1 MAPVNLQAI
10 RVKAVPFSSQAATP
24 LPAEPRNGTKNLDLV
39 YTVQEGDVDAQ
50 EVRVDGDALLL
61 SEDGL
66 IRYPNSLDDAVRP
79 RASGA

>member
-1 MAPVNLQAI
+1 M
-10 RVKAVPFSSQAATP
+10 KAVPFSSQAATP

-61 SEDGL
+61 S
-66 IRYPNSLDDAVRP
+66 
-79 RASGA
+79 